1 MYPSL
6 SRKGIHVI
14 DLSGAF
20 RIKNR
25 EIYEAYYKET
35 AAAQDDLN
43 HAIYSISE
51 WQSFDNNGT
60 KLISNPGCFPTA
72 TLVALHPLI
81 SEKMVDLSSIII
93 DAKTGVSGAGRSL
106 SQRVHFSEM
115 NENLSAYAI
124 GNHKHK
130 PEIEAIF
137 IYRLRVQDV
146 SVIFTPHLV
155 PMTRGILSTIYV
167 KLSSEYTTE
176 SLHKLMTSYY
186 ANQPFVRIR
195 DIGTFQPQKKYS
207 VVTTAISV
215 SM

>member
-1 MYPSL
+1 MSLTFPHLQHIIQHFEALTVDNNDCDVIFFATPAPVKKHVHPS

-51 WQSFDNNGT
+51 WQSFDNNGNE
-60 KLISNPGCFPTA
+60 LISNPGCFPTA
-72 TLVALHPLI
+72 TLLALHPLI
-81 SEKMVDLSSIII
+81 SEKIVDLSSIII

-115 NENLSAYAI
+115 NENLSAMQW
-124 GNHKHK
+124 K
-130 PEIEAIF
+130 P
-137 IYRLRVQDV
+137 
-146 SVIFTPHLV
+146 
-155 PMTRGILSTIYV
+155 
-167 KLSSEYTTE
+167 
-176 SLHKLMTSYY
+176 
-186 ANQPFVRIR
+186 
-195 DIGTFQPQKKYS
+195 
-207 VVTTAISV
+207 
-215 SM
+215 

>member
-1 MYPSL
+1 M
-6 SRKGIHVI
+6 
-14 DLSGAF
+14 
-20 RIKNR
+20 
-25 EIYEAYYKET
+25 
-35 AAAQDDLN
+35 
-43 HAIYSISE
+43 
-51 WQSFDNNGT
+51 
-60 KLISNPGCFPTA
+60 
-72 TLVALHPLI
+72 
-81 SEKMVDLSSIII
+81 SSIII

-130 PEIEAIF
+130 PEIEQYLSIIAG
-137 IYRLRVQDV
+137 QDV

-186 ANQPFVRIR
+186 ANQPFVRIQR
-195 DIGTFQPQKKYS
+195 YWEFRNHKRSTR
-207 VVTTAISV
+207 
-215 SM
+215 

>member
-1 MYPSL
+1 M
-6 SRKGIHVI
+6 
-14 DLSGAF
+14 
-20 RIKNR
+20 
-25 EIYEAYYKET
+25 
-35 AAAQDDLN
+35 
-43 HAIYSISE
+43 
-51 WQSFDNNGT
+51 
-60 KLISNPGCFPTA
+60 
-72 TLVALHPLI
+72 
-81 SEKMVDLSSIII
+81 SSIII

-130 PEIEAIF
+130 PEIEQYLSIVAG
-137 IYRLRVQDV
+137 QDV

-195 DIGTFQPQKKYS
+195 DIGTFPTTKKYS